1 MATQTPV
8 APVTASPIDEHPP
21 PVQST
26 DGRSGRAVAA
36 LVLGI
41 IAIPAAVMPLAGWVL
56 GLVAIVLG
64 LTARSDA
71 RRKGCRGGAQ
81 ALAGAICGALALL
94 LATGIFLVGMASMA

>member
-1 MATQTPV
+1 MAAQTPV

-21 PVQST
+21 PVQSQ

-36 LVLGI
+36 LVLGV
-41 IAIPAAVMPLAGWVL
+41 IAIPAALMPLAGWIL
-56 GLVAIVLG
+56 GIVAIVLG

-81 ALAGAICGALALL
+81 ALAGALLGVLALL
-94 LATGIFLVGMASMA
+94 VATGVLVGVASMA